1 MKSHDGSLAPQ
12 LGAFRARTRG
22 LEGARRAA
30 ALAPV
35 GSALQAPV
43 AHLRLP
49 DPRGMDGLAIGLFW
63 NLFLASLP
71 LLWSAAFQSATANNY
86 RAMAVVF
93 FGLWLLFFPNAPY
106 LLTDMIHLKPR
117 VDVPQWYMLALL
129 LSCAGTGTLLG
140 YLSLL
145 NVHAVVE
152 SKFGKK
158 SGWVVAIGSLMLSG
172 FGIYLGRF
180 LRWNSWDALT
190 NPLGLFKSVVGQFI
204 NSWPHPHPVPVTLIF
219 GVGLIVGY
227 LALRAVAT
235 PIEVGPNTT

>member
-1 MKSHDGSLAPQ
+1 
-12 LGAFRARTRG
+12 
-22 LEGARRAA
+22 
-30 ALAPV
+30 
-35 GSALQAPV
+35 
-43 AHLRLP
+43 
-49 DPRGMDGLAIGLFW
+49 MDWLAIGLFW

-71 LLWSAAFQSATANNY
+71 LLWSAAFQSASANNY
-86 RAMAVVF
+86 RAMAAVF
-93 FGLWLLFFPNAPY
+93 FRLWLLFFPNAPY

-117 VDVPQWYMLALL
+117 PDVPQWYMLALL

-140 YLSLL
+140 YFSLL

-152 SKFGKK
+152 ALFGKK
-158 SGWVVAIGSLMLSG
+158 CGWAVAVGSLMLSG

-190 NPLGLFKSVVGQFI
+190 NPLGLLKSMAGQFI
-204 NSWPHPHPVPVTLIF
+204 DSGPHPHPVPVTLIF

-235 PIEVGPNTT
+235 PVETLNKSA